1 VNDVVDVVPPFWVN
15 QQPPA
20 EILQTVS
27 GHSVELKCHVHGVPP
42 PQVVWSFAKGI
53 KRQIDMQISLPAL
66 VN

>member
-1 VNDVVDVVPPFWVN
+1 VNDDDVVPPFWVN

-42 PQVVWSFAKGI
+42 PQVVWSFAKG
-53 KRQIDMQISLPAL
+53 KNVKLIDMQISLPAL

>member
-1 VNDVVDVVPPFWVN
+1 VN

-42 PQVVWSFAKGI
+42 PQVVWSFAKG
-53 KRQIDMQISLPAL
+53 KNVKLIDMQISLPAL

>member
-1 VNDVVDVVPPFWVN
+1 VN